1 MKKNILIF
9 LFICLFIGSCAT
21 MRQLVQEPSVQFDSM
36 ELADFSF
43 DDITALFT
51 FNVNNPNA
59 IGIKL
64 SGYDYILAVNDKQ
77 FLQGTQNLPVTVP
90 AKGTGKVTIPV
101 TVKFAELYKMY
112 QSTRSADEFSYNVVG
127 NVLVNAAISTLKI
140 PFSTSG
146 KLPTVNMPKIS
157 LKDIRVNK
165 LSFSG
170 IDLGV
175 VVNIDNPNILGF
187 TLQEFDYN
195 LTLAGKKVANGQNKN
210 AITIP
215 KKGIGTL
222 NVPIKLNFS
231 SLGSVITK
239 AIRQGEIDYVL
250 KGNAALKTEFGQG
263 RLPFNT
269 KGVTKLHN

>member
-9 LFICLFIGSCAT
+9 LLSCLFIGSCAT
-21 MRQLVQEPSVQFDSM
+21 MRQLVQEPTVQFDSM

-43 DDITALFT
+43 DDITARFT
-51 FNVNNPNA
+51 FNVTNPNA

-64 SGYDYILAVNDKQ
+64 SGYNYILGVNEKQ
-77 FLQGTQNLPVTVP
+77 FLEGAQNVPVTVP
-90 AKGTGKVTIPV
+90 AKGTGTVTIPV
-101 TVKFAELYKMY
+101 TLKFEELYKMY

-127 NVLVNAAISTLKI
+127 NVLVDAAISTLKI

-146 KLPTVNMPKIS
+146 KLPTVKMPKIS
-157 LKDIRVNK
+157 LNDIRVNK

-175 VVNIDNPNILGF
+175 VINIDNPNLLGF

-195 LTLAGKKVANGQNKN
+195 LTLAGKKVADGKNTN

-222 NVPIKLNFS
+222 DVPITLSFG

-250 KGNAALKTEFGQG
+250 EGNAALKTDFGQG
-263 RLPFNT
+263 KLPFST

>member
-36 ELADFSF
+36 QLADFSF

-77 FLQGTQNLPVTVP
+77 FLQGTQDLPITVP
-90 AKGTGKVTIPV
+90 AKGAGKVTIPV

-210 AITIP
+210 AIIIP
-215 KKGIGTL
+215 KKGVGTL
-222 NVPIKLNFS
+222 DVPIKLNFS

-250 KGNAALKTEFGQG
+250 EGNAAVKTEFGQG